1 MSGTCA
7 TGETG
12 TSRPSRV
19 SRVTCSASLLTSCY
33 IPFTPH
39 PLPLT
44 SSLPLFTLS
53 PLLFTIF
60 VLAFGCSAE
69 NSQPAGRAGGQR
81 QPALTAAGGNQ
92 PPVVRSVRIFPNP
105 VPVRGAALAQA
116 DGDDPDG
123 DPVTFRYQW
132 LANGLALTGETAA
145 TLAPARLKRGD
156 SLTVE
161 VVPSD
166 GKTEGAPLRAD
177 PAAIGNSPPEVT
189 RIVLP
194 SAAKPGDLV
203 EAQVEAED
211 ADGDPVAYQYRWWR
225 NKTVVQEGDRNAL
238 ETAGFSR
245 GDTVVVEVTPRDATD
260 SGKPLRSLPLALAN
274 APPSITSTPPSSIT
288 PGRFQ
293 YAVTATD
300 PEGDPLTY
308 AMTGAPPGM
317 TIDPASGR
325 IDWQIPPQAKGT
337 FPLHVT
343 VEDGRG
349 GRAFQDFEIRLP

>member
-1 MSGTCA
+1 MK
-7 TGETG
+7 
-12 TSRPSRV
+12 RK
-19 SRVTCSASLLTSCY
+19 
-33 IPFTPH
+33 
-39 PLPLT
+39 
-44 SSLPLFTLS
+44 
-53 PLLFTIF
+53 
-60 VLAFGCSAE
+60 VLAELLLRLTPDAFRLTILISALALGCTESP
-69 NSQPAGRAGGQR
+69 QPGGGSRGAGGASG
-81 QPALTAAGGNQ
+81 PALTAAGGNQ
-92 PPVVRSVRIFPNP
+92 PPVVRSIRIFPNP

-132 LANGLALTGETAA
+132 LANGLALTGETGA
-145 TLAPARLKRGD
+145 TLTPARLKRGD

-161 VVPSD
+161 AVPTD
-166 GKTEGAPLRAD
+166 GKTEGTPLRAD
-177 PAAIGNSPPEVT
+177 PVAIGNSPPEVT
-189 RIVLP
+189 RIILP

-211 ADGDPVAYQYRWWR
+211 ADGDPVAYRYRWWR
-225 NKTVVQEGDRNAL
+225 NKTLVQEGDRNVL

-245 GDTVVVEVTPRDATD
+245 GDAIVVEVTPRDATD
-260 SGKPLRSLPLALAN
+260 AGKPLRSLPLALAN
-274 APPSITSTPPSSIT
+274 APPSITSTPPSPA

-317 TIDPASGR
+317 TLDPASGR